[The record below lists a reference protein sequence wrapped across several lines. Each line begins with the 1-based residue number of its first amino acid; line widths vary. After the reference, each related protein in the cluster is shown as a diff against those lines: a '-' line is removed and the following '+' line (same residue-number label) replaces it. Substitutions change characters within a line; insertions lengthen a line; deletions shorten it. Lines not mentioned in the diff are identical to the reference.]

1 MTTLLGL
8 LITFSTALTSTAFAG
23 EVVKTCTFTIK
34 IPDHTQVIP
43 TTYQIIKEVDK
54 LVAKTTQIESGRK
67 IQLDDEV
74 ATIDEFTVRPDL
86 TEQTPG
92 MNTAEYLIQGT
103 ENFLNNSEIGNSF
116 TTCLDLKLIRTAKV
130 YQIGKFTHMGGAVV
144 IEARNQAGNEMGSFV
159 TGLLP
164 FACEK

>member
-1 MTTLLGL
+1 MKKMTTLLGL
-8 LITFSTALTSTAFAG
+8 LVTFSTILTSTAFAG
-23 EVVKTCTFTIK
+23 EVVKTCTYTIK
-34 IPDHTQVIP
+34 IPDHTRVIP

-54 LVAKTTQIESGRK
+54 LVAKTTQTESGRK

-74 ATIDEFTVRPDL
+74 ATIEELTVRPDL

-92 MNTAEYLIQGT
+92 INTAEYLIQGT
-103 ENFLNNSEIGNSF
+103 ENFLNNSE
-116 TTCLDLKLIRTAKV
+116 
-130 YQIGKFTHMGGAVV
+130 IGKFTHMGGAVV

-159 TGLLP
+159 TGFLP